1 MLVTKSTLVKMVLF
15 LRQKLNLR
23 QDKHWEI
30 FIRQSEIKEIQ
41 EIYQGLFEL
50 WLLRK
55 KVQRLEFAYCPV

>member
-1 MLVTKSTLVKMVLF
+1 MLVTKNTLVKMVLF